1 LMRRRKWLPL
11 RRWSTKIGHLKKRLN
26 G

>member
-1 LMRRRKWLPL
+1 LMRRRKWLLL